1 MGGARASFSLRSMTL
16 SAAFLLAPLGGA
28 VAESGSPAPQS
39 QPVRMIYVD
48 PQLAPRGSAG
58 AGFGRETSR
67 RSNLIA
73 RDLERGLA
81 EYRERWGALPDVPV
95 PPGPT
100 LRRGAA
106 GPRVA
111 ALRTRLGLTENGGF
125 DGELEHALTVYRTA
139 HGLGAGGIADTAT
152 IASLNRG
159 PAYYERII
167 ERNIE
172 RARALPADLGRR
184 FILVDTAAA
193 RLSMYEDGRAVD
205 SMRVIV
211 GRPTDPTPMMAAY
224 VRYAI
229 LNPYWNVPEDLVRRT
244 IAPNVR
250 SRGLSYLRSKGY
262 EVLSDYSDAAEL
274 IDPATVD
281 WAAVVAGRE
290 HVRVRQRPGVGN
302 MMGEV
307 KFEFPNDFGIYL
319 HDTPTRNLFQGA
331 DRRQSSG
338 CIRLEDAQRLG
349 QWLFGRRLSA
359 ASDRPEQRI
368 ELPQPV
374 PVYITYLTAAPSD
387 DGIVFRDD
395 GYGRDTDALAA
406 PPAS

>member
-1 MGGARASFSLRSMTL
+1 
-16 SAAFLLAPLGGA
+16 
-28 VAESGSPAPQS
+28 
-39 QPVRMIYVD
+39 
-48 PQLAPRGSAG
+48 
-58 AGFGRETSR
+58 
-67 RSNLIA
+67 
-73 RDLERGLA
+73 
-81 EYRERWGALPDVPV
+81 
-95 PPGPT
+95 
-100 LRRGAA
+100 
-106 GPRVA
+106 
-111 ALRTRLGLTENGGF
+111 
-125 DGELEHALTVYRTA
+125 
-139 HGLGAGGIADTAT
+139 
-152 IASLNRG
+152 
-159 PAYYERII
+159 
-167 ERNIE
+167 
-172 RARALPADLGRR
+172 
-184 FILVDTAAA
+184 
-193 RLSMYEDGRAVD
+193 
-205 SMRVIV
+205 
-211 GRPTDPTPMMAAY
+211 
-224 VRYAI
+224 
-229 LNPYWNVPEDLVRRT
+229 
-244 IAPNVR
+244 
-250 SRGLSYLRSKGY
+250 
-262 EVLSDYSDAAEL
+262 
-274 IDPATVD
+274 VD

>member
-1 MGGARASFSLRSMTL
+1 MGGARASFSLRSLTL
-16 SAAFLLAPLGGA
+16 SAAFLSVPLGGA
-28 VAESGSPAPQS
+28 TAASDSPAPES

-48 PQLAPRGSAG
+48 PQLAPRNSSG
-58 AGFGRETSR
+58 AGFGRDAPG

-81 EYRERWGALPDVPV
+81 DYRERWGTLPDTRVA
-95 PPGPT
+95 PGPT
-100 LRRGAA
+100 LRRGSA
-106 GPRVA
+106 GPRVI
-111 ALRTRLGLTENGGF
+111 ALRTRLGLAEDGGF
-125 DGELEHALTVYRTA
+125 DAELEQAVTAYRAA
-139 HGLGAGGIADTAT
+139 HGLGAGALADAAT

-184 FILVDTAAA
+184 FILVDTASA
-193 RLSMYEDGRAVD
+193 RLSMYEDGHAVD

-244 IAPNVR
+244 IGPNVR
-250 SRGLSYLRSKGY
+250 SQGISYLRSKGY
-262 EVLSDYSDAAEL
+262 EVLSDYSDDARL

-290 HVRVRQRPGVGN
+290 QVRVRQLPGPGN

-349 QWLFGRRLSA
+349 QWLFGRRLA
-359 ASDRPEQRI
+359 ATSDRPEQRL

-387 DGIVFRDD
+387 NGIVFRDD
-395 GYGRDTDALAA
+395 GYGRDTGALASLS
-406 PPAS
+406 PS

>member
-1 MGGARASFSLRSMTL
+1 MGGARAFFGPRPLG
-16 SAAFLLAPLGGA
+16 LLAASLLAAVTGA
-28 VAESGSPAPQS
+28 AANDSPAPSAQ
-39 QPVRMIYVD
+39 QVRMIYVD
-48 PQLAPRGSAG
+48 PQLAPRASSG
-58 AGFGRETSR
+58 AGLGGERLGGNS
-67 RSNLIA
+67 IA
-73 RDLERGLA
+73 ADLQRGLA
-81 EYRERWGALPDVPV
+81 EYRDRWGVLPDVRV

-111 ALRTRLGLTENGGF
+111 ALRARLGLAEAGSF
-125 DGELEHALTVYRTA
+125 DTELEQVLAAYRTA
-139 HGLGAGGIADTAT
+139 HGLGAGAVADAAT

-193 RLSMYEDGRAVD
+193 RLFMYEGNRPVD

-211 GRPTDPTPMMAAY
+211 GRPTDQTPMMAAY

-244 IAPNVR
+244 IGPNVVR
-250 SRGLSYLRSKGY
+250 LGAAYLRSKHY
-262 EVLSDYSDAAEL
+262 EVLSDYSDDARVV
-274 IDPATVD
+274 DPETVD

-290 HVRVRQRPGVGN
+290 QVRVRQLPGPGN

-307 KFEFPNDFGIYL
+307 KFEFPNELGIYL
-319 HDTPTRNLFQGA
+319 HDTPSRELFQGA

-349 QWLFGRRLSA
+349 QWLFGRRLA
-359 ASDRPEQRI
+359 AVSTAPEQRI
-368 ELPQPV
+368 ELPEPV
-374 PVYITYLTAAPSD
+374 PVYITYFTASRGEG
-387 DGIVFRDD
+387 GIRFQDD
-395 GYGRDTDALAA
+395 GYGRDREALAA
-406 PPAS
+406 LSTS

>member
-1 MGGARASFSLRSMTL
+1 MGGARASFSLKWLTL
-16 SAAFLLAPLGGA
+16 SAACLLAPLEGA
-28 VAESGSPAPQS
+28 IAASESPAPPS
-39 QPVRMIYVD
+39 QPVRMIYAD
-48 PQLAPRGSAG
+48 PQLAPRASSG
-58 AGFGRETSR
+58 AGFGREAPR
-67 RSNLIA
+67 GNNLIA
-73 RDLERGLA
+73 RDLEHGLA
-81 EYRERWGALPDVPV
+81 DYRERWGALPDTRVA
-95 PPGPT
+95 PGPT
-100 LRRGAA
+100 LRRGSA
-106 GPRVA
+106 GPRVV
-111 ALRTRLGLTENGGF
+111 ALRTRLGLLEDGGF
-125 DGELEHALTVYRTA
+125 DAELEQALAAYRAA
-139 HGLGAGGIADTAT
+139 HGLGAGAIADAAT
-152 IASLNRG
+152 VASLNRG
-159 PAYYERII
+159 PAYYERVI

-244 IAPNVR
+244 IGPNVR
-250 SRGLSYLRSKGY
+250 RQGVSYLRSKGY
-262 EVLSDYSDAAEL
+262 EVLSDYSDDARL

-290 HVRVRQRPGVGN
+290 QVRVRQRPGPGN

-349 QWLFGRRLSA
+349 QWLFGRRLAA
-359 ASDRPEQRI
+359 ASDRPEQRL
-368 ELPQPV
+368 ELPHPV
-374 PVYITYLTAAPSD
+374 PVYITYLTAAPTD
-387 DGIVFRDD
+387 QGIVFRDD

-406 PPAS
+406 LSPS